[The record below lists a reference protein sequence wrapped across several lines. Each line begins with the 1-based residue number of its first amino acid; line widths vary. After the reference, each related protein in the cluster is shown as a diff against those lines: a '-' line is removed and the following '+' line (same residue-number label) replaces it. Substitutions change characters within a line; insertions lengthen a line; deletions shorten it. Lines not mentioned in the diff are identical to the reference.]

1 VTLKE
6 RVRVGSN
13 ASDITVDVTG
23 SLRSSLGLSG
33 SLTKLS
39 DGKSYLVAGSNITI
53 ASQSNGQITISAGGG
68 GSGTV
73 SFNGGNGQDNQMITA
88 DGSGGIVAESN
99 ITFNGSF
106 LAVTGSIL
114 PGADKV
120 YDLGGPSNR
129 FANIYT
135 GDLHLRN
142 ERGHWT
148 IVEEAEYLT
157 VVNNL
162 TGKKYKMVLEPL
174 E

>member
-1 VTLKE
+1 
-6 RVRVGSN
+6 
-13 ASDITVDVTG
+13 
-23 SLRSSLGLSG
+23 
-33 SLTKLS
+33 
-39 DGKSYLVAGSNITI
+39 
-53 ASQSNGQITISAGGG
+53 
-68 GSGTV
+68 
-73 SFNGGNGQDNQMITA
+73 MITA
-88 DGSGGIVAESN
+88 DGSGDIVAESN
-99 ITFNGSF
+99 ISFNGSQ
-106 LAVTGSIL
+106 LEVTGSIL

-120 YDLGGPSNR
+120 YNLGGPNNR

-148 IVEEAEYLT
+148 IIEEAEYLT